1 MSSDYVGRV
10 TSTVRVVRII
20 ISRVEQRMCSIE
32 EARVRMVIEK
42 RLLYRRSRDDDGNI
56 LV

>member
-1 MSSDYVGRV
+1 M
-10 TSTVRVVRII
+10 VRVVRII

-32 EARVRMVIEK
+32 EERVRMVIEK

>member
-10 TSTVRVVRII
+10 TSMVRVVRII